1 MRTITINNQQ
11 YQIRASVYDVMSL
24 LSDQQAYLVE
34 RENRI
39 KRNKPVPPESE
50 VAFNFVIEAIWRF
63 LVPRRILFCKLKPFI
78 TKKSLA
84 KAITIEELKQCDKII
99 AEITGLSVGE

>member
-11 YQIRASVYDVMSL
+11 YQLRASVYEVMSL
-24 LSDQQAYLVE
+24 LRDQQAYLVE

-50 VAFNFVIEAIWRF
+50 VVFWFIIEALWRF
-63 LVPRRILFCKLKPFI
+63 LVPRRILFFKFKPFI
-78 TKKSLA
+78 SKKALA
-84 KAITIEELKQCDKII
+84 QAITLEELKQCDKII
-99 AEITGLSVGE
+99 AEITGMAGE